1 MVRARAPRTPR
12 KQSKKQGRKP
22 IPPTIRFSR
31 EEMEKQPQPQKPP
44 PQPPAVRVVPW
55 PRPPARRRLTV
66 RSLPPQPASRAKPVQ
81 VAEVTSEFM
90 ENDVEV
96 VEELSQLP
104 PPQTGAITKPG
115 DVTSTTNDKL
125 GSLPI
130 LDLTEEFIRINNVC
144 EEAAQAVNEYVAKMN
159 DVGVFLEPLGVAPTE
174 L

>member
-1 MVRARAPRTPR
+1 M
-12 KQSKKQGRKP
+12 
-22 IPPTIRFSR
+22 
-31 EEMEKQPQPQKPP
+31 
-44 PQPPAVRVVPW
+44 
-55 PRPPARRRLTV
+55 
-66 RSLPPQPASRAKPVQ
+66 RSSPPQPASRAKPVQ
-81 VAEVTSEFM
+81 VAEVTSKFM

-115 DVTSTTNDKL
+115 DVTSTMNDKL
-125 GSLPI
+125 GPLPI

>member
-1 MVRARAPRTPR
+1 M
-12 KQSKKQGRKP
+12 
-22 IPPTIRFSR
+22 
-31 EEMEKQPQPQKPP
+31 
-44 PQPPAVRVVPW
+44 
-55 PRPPARRRLTV
+55 
-66 RSLPPQPASRAKPVQ
+66 RSLPPQPASHAKPVQ

-104 PPQTGAITKPG
+104 PPQSEAITKPG
-115 DVTSTTNDKL
+115 DVTSTMNDKL

-130 LDLTEEFIRINNVC
+130 LDLTEEFIRVNNVC

>member
-22 IPPTIRFSR
+22 IPPTICFSH
-31 EEMEKQPQPQKPP
+31 EEVEKQPQAQKPP

-55 PRPPARRRLTV
+55 PRPLARRRLAV
-66 RSLPPQPASRAKPVQ
+66 RSLPPQSASHAKPVQ

-115 DVTSTTNDKL
+115 DITSTTNDKI

-130 LDLTEEFIRINNVC
+130 LDLTEESVRINNVC
-144 EEAAQAVNEYVAKMN
+144 EEAAQAANEYVAKMN
-159 DVGVFLEPLGVAPTE
+159 DVGVFLETLERTLSA
-174 L
+174 